1 MTKTNKI
8 LTTILAVLLLI
19 LAVIGG
25 AIAVQSG
32 WIGARGSDSNSNSN
46 SNNIAEPFKGTR
58 YSGAVDKPEGLADD
72 TEDAVPVVLVIRF
85 HEDGKTGEL
94 TSPTLKRYS
103 SLTRTGENTYREDI
117 VHGEGEGGTEWAFTP
132 GENDAMEVSYTTPDG
147 ATATAQLPKTDPADN
162 AGEIGIN
169 PNVAG
174 AEPDGIEFPADGVRA
189 LATIE
194 WAPKDGDRTTET
206 AIFRGSREANV
217 FTVTYP
223 ERGCYGALEHIDNV
237 TKKEVFSVG
246 DCEDGGIW
254 HFTGGDEKAGEAD
267 FTSADESTTGKLT
280 YKATEWTD
288 LDGEIGYSRSGPVL
302 DFYREFT
309 VETNKETNKET
320 NQKKEADKEADA
332 QPAQA
337 KGSCEP
343 GAFDAVVDG
352 WPTPFETTVNF
363 CDGEWASAAAGGT
376 DDVRAFHFM
385 DGEWRYV
392 PHHDLQEISSYPCHH
407 PEILKNEGAPEGLIK
422 ATRKCG

>member
-32 WIGARGSDSNSNSN
+32 WIGARGSDSSGSNNINN
-46 SNNIAEPFKGTR
+46 SNNSDNIAEQFKATR
-58 YSGAVDKPEGLADD
+58 YSGTVD

-132 GENDAMEVSYTTPDG
+132 GENDAMDVSYTTPDG
-147 ATATAQLPKTDPADN
+147 ATATAQLPQTDPADN

-194 WAPKDGDRTTET
+194 LATKDGDNTTET

-223 ERGCYGALEHIDNV
+223 ARGCYGVLEHIDNV

-288 LDGEIGYSRSGPVL
+288 IDGEIGFSRSGPVL

-309 VETNKETNKET
+309 AETN
-320 NQKKEADKEADA
+320 KEADA

-343 GAFDAVVDG
+343 GAFDAVVDS
-352 WPTPFETTVNF
+352 WPTPFETIVNF

-376 DDVRAFHFM
+376 DDVRAFHFV
-385 DGEWRYV
+385 DGVWQYV
-392 PHHDLQEISSYPCHH
+392 PHHDLQPISSYPCHH
-407 PEILKNEGAPEGLIK
+407 REILRNEGAPEGLIK
-422 ATRKCG
+422 STRKCD